1 MEFLCTN
8 AGYANDSKHYGE
20 GEETR
25 HASAYM
31 AASLEEYANVTVRLF
46 NQVENAAVLSFLS
59 DKQLST
65 HCATSALTLCDW
77 VEEFC

>member
-8 AGYANDSKHYGE
+8 AGYANDSKHCGE

-25 HASAYM
+25 HAGASM
-31 AASLEEYANVTVRLF
+31 VASLEERASVTVRLF
-46 NQVENAAVLSFLS
+46 NQVDDAAVLSFLS
-59 DKQLST
+59 EKQLST